1 MRIALGLEYD
11 GSGFRGWQ
19 TQSDARSVQACLEE
33 ALSRIADHE
42 IRVVCAGRTDT
53 GVHALSQVIH
63 FDTRAVR
70 DERAWVLGTNT
81 YLPSDVSIL
90 WARRMADDFHARYA
104 AIARSYRYVILNRP
118 ARPGLLASRVTWE
131 YRPLDHIRMR
141 EAAGYL
147 VGEHDF
153 SAFRARGCQARHAI
167 RTIHRLEVEREGDRV
182 SIDIE
187 ANAFLYHMVRNIAG
201 VLMAIGR
208 GIAPPVWAR
217 QVLDGRR
224 RSLAGVTAPASG
236 LYLTDVRYPAAWGI
250 PAPSAFPPAF
260 AG

>member
-1 MRIALGLEYD
+1 MWLHSQGQLARNPPPRAGPTPELHGLHWPPPSW
-11 GSGFRGWQ
+11 GS
-19 TQSDARSVQACLEE
+19 SE
-33 ALSRIADHE
+33 A
-42 IRVVCAGRTDT
+42 GNPT
-53 GVHALSQVIH
+53 GS
-63 FDTRAVR
+63 TTTGSPRA
-70 DERAWVLGTNT
+70 T
-81 YLPSDVSIL
+81 
-90 WARRMADDFHARYA
+90 
-104 AIARSYRYVILNRP
+104 
-118 ARPGLLASRVTWE
+118 AS
-131 YRPLDHIRMR
+131 
-141 EAAGYL
+141 EAASQDPDPTTT
-147 VGEHDF
+147 GEHDF

-250 PAPSAFPPAF
+250 PAPSAVPPAF
-260 AG
+260 AGCSGRGEPPLRWPAPRGVAL